1 VPDYPDD
8 VSDYPDDVS
17 DYPDDV
23 SDYPEDDHGDR
34 GSALLRR
41 LDRVPVWA
49 LPRHYLAIIGIGYF
63 FVFYDIADIG
73 YALPAISREFG
84 LTSSETVFIAV
95 AVGLVGYVVGSV
107 GIGSLADRFGR
118 YRMLIVTM
126 SLTAVGAFGDAAAQ
140 GLVSLVVFR
149 FITGMGVGADLNLVS
164 TYVSELAPARV
175 RGRITVLTFLV
186 GIIGQAVTPFVAL
199 ALVPHV
205 SFGWRLMFV
214 IGGAIAL
221 LGLGVRTALPE
232 SPRWQVEH
240 GRLDEAEQ
248 TVSRMERSCE
258 ARGVDLPELEEP
270 SEPAVGEVDGRV
282 RFGPVYERR
291 LAVLSAMWFLWY
303 IGNYGFLGDAAQ
315 LITERGD
322 AIGGSIRFLAIGAV
336 GYPVGAALMLV
347 LVDRVERRLLIL
359 GSSVIWWVGML
370 MIGSFAG
377 DVVIST
383 GAFLSAMALGC
394 YLQVA
399 YTFTAESF
407 PTRIRATG
415 FALSDGI
422 GHGGGAIGALGLPL
436 VVGSFSFFA
445 GFAAIGFTGL
455 LAGLIAL
462 LGPASTGQRLETVS
476 G

>member
-1 VPDYPDD
+1 MSNDPED
-8 VSDYPDDVS
+8 VC
-17 DYPDDV
+17 
-23 SDYPEDDHGDR
+23 DYPEDADGDR
-34 GSALLRR
+34 GSNILAR

-49 LPRHYLAIIGIGYF
+49 LPRRYLAIIGIGYF

-73 YALPAISREFG
+73 YALPAIAREFG
-84 LTSSETVFIAV
+84 LSGSEAVFVAV
-95 AVGLVGYVVGSV
+95 AVGLVGYVAGSV

-118 YRMLIVTM
+118 YRMLILTM
-126 SLTAVGAFGDAAAQ
+126 SLTAIGAFGDAAAT
-140 GLVSLVVFR
+140 GLLSLVVFR
-149 FITGMGVGADLNLVS
+149 FVTGMGVGADLNLVS

-186 GIIGQAVTPFVAL
+186 GIIGQAVTPFIAL

-214 IGGAIAL
+214 IGGAIAV
-221 LGLGVRTALPE
+221 LGLCVRTALPE
-232 SPRWQVEH
+232 SPRWQVVH
-240 GRLDEAEQ
+240 GHLDDAER
-248 TVSRMERSCE
+248 TIDRMERACE
-258 ARGVDLPELEEP
+258 ARDIKLPAPESQSAP
-270 SEPAVGEVDGRV
+270 PDTDGPI

-291 LAVLSAMWFLWY
+291 LTVLSAMWFLWY

-315 LITERGD
+315 LITDKGD
-322 AIGGSIRFLAIGAV
+322 AIGGSILFLAIGAV

-359 GSSVIWWVGML
+359 GSSIVWLAGML
-370 MIGSFAG
+370 LIGSFAG
-377 DVVIST
+377 DIAISA
-383 GAFLSAMALGC
+383 GAFLAATSLGC

-422 GHGGGAIGALGLPL
+422 GHGGGAIGALALPL
-436 VVGSFSFFA
+436 VVSSFSFFA
-445 GFAAIGFTGL
+445 GFALIGVTGL
-455 LAGLIAL
+455 LAGVIAL
-462 LGPASTGQRLETVS
+462 LGPKSTRRRLESVS

>member
-1 VPDYPDD
+1 VSDYPHDVADYPDD
-8 VSDYPDDVS
+8 DV
-17 DYPDDV
+17 D
-23 SDYPEDDHGDR
+23 DR
-34 GSALLRR
+34 GSALLAR

-49 LPRHYLAIIGIGYF
+49 LPRRYLAIIGIGYF

-84 LTSSETVFIAV
+84 LTGSEAVFIAV
-95 AVGLVGYVVGSV
+95 AVGLIGYVVGSI

-126 SLTAVGAFGDAAAQ
+126 SLTAIGAFGDAAAQ
-140 GLVSLVVFR
+140 GLLSLVVFR

-186 GIIGQAVTPFVAL
+186 GIIGQAVTPFIAL
-199 ALVPHV
+199 ALVPNV
-205 SFGWRLMFV
+205 TFGWRLMFV

-221 LGLGVRTALPE
+221 LGLAVRTTLPE
-232 SPRWQVEH
+232 SPRWQVLHE
-240 GRLDEAEQ
+240 RFDEAED
-248 TVSRMERSCE
+248 TVSRMEQACD
-258 ARGVDLPELEEP
+258 ARGIDLPAPEGQ
-270 SEPAVGEVDGRV
+270 SDAAVAAVDGRV
-282 RFGPVYERR
+282 RFGPLYERR

-315 LITERGD
+315 LITDRGD
-322 AIGGSIRFLAIGAV
+322 AIGGSILFLAVGAV

-359 GSSVIWWVGML
+359 GSSVIWLVGML

-377 DVVIST
+377 DVVISL
-383 GAFLSAMALGC
+383 GAFLAAVALGC

-422 GHGGGAIGALGLPL
+422 GHGGGAIGALALPL
-436 VVGSFSFFA
+436 VVSSWSFFA
-445 GFAAIGFTGL
+445 GFAVMGVTGL
-455 LAGLIAL
+455 LAGLVAL
-462 LGPASTGQRLETVS
+462 LGPESTGRRLESVS

>member
-1 VPDYPDD
+1 
-8 VSDYPDDVS
+8 
-17 DYPDDV
+17 
-23 SDYPEDDHGDR
+23 
-34 GSALLRR
+34 
-41 LDRVPVWA
+41 
-49 LPRHYLAIIGIGYF
+49 
-63 FVFYDIADIG
+63 
-73 YALPAISREFG
+73 
-84 LTSSETVFIAV
+84 
-95 AVGLVGYVVGSV
+95 
-107 GIGSLADRFGR
+107 
-118 YRMLIVTM
+118 M
-126 SLTAVGAFGDAAAQ
+126 
-140 GLVSLVVFR
+140 
-149 FITGMGVGADLNLVS
+149 
-164 TYVSELAPARV
+164 
-175 RGRITVLTFLV
+175 LTFLV
-186 GIIGQAVTPFVAL
+186 GIIGQAVTPFIAL
-199 ALVPHV
+199 ALVPQF

-232 SPRWQVEH
+232 SPRWQVLH
-240 GRLDEAEQ
+240 GRLDEAEG
-248 TVSRMERSCE
+248 TVSRMERACE
-258 ARGVDLPELEEP
+258 ARGIDLPEPEP
-270 SEPAVGEVDGRV
+270 PLAAAVTESEVGV

-322 AIGGSIRFLAIGAV
+322 AIGGSILFLAIGAV

-359 GSSVIWWVGML
+359 GASVIWLIGML

-377 DVVIST
+377 DVVISA
-383 GAFLSAMALGC
+383 GAFLAAVALGC

-399 YTFTAESF
+399 YTYTAESF

-422 GHGGGAIGALGLPL
+422 GHGGGAIGALALPL

-445 GFAAIGFTGL
+445 GFAAIGVTGL
-455 LAGLIAL
+455 LAGLVAL
-462 LGPASTGQRLETVS
+462 LGPASTGQRLESVS

>member
-1 VPDYPDD
+1 VPDYPEE
-8 VSDYPDDVS
+8 
-17 DYPDDV
+17 V
-23 SDYPEDDHGDR
+23 SDYPEDADGDR
-34 GSALLRR
+34 GWDLLAR

-49 LPRHYLAIIGIGYF
+49 LPRHYLAIIGVGYF

-84 LTSSETVFIAV
+84 LTGSEAVFIAV
-95 AVGLVGYVVGSV
+95 AVGLIGYVVGSV

-186 GIIGQAVTPFVAL
+186 GIIGQAVTPFIAL
-199 ALVPHV
+199 ALVPQF

-232 SPRWQVEH
+232 SPRWQVLH
-240 GRLDEAEQ
+240 GRLDEAEG
-248 TVSRMERSCE
+248 TVSRMEQACE
-258 ARGVDLPELEEP
+258 ARGIDLPEPEP
-270 SEPAVGEVDGRV
+270 PSAAAVTAVDGSV

-322 AIGGSIRFLAIGAV
+322 AIGGSILFLAIGAV

-359 GSSVIWWVGML
+359 GSSVIWLVGML

-377 DVVIST
+377 DVVISA
-383 GAFLSAMALGC
+383 GAFLAAVALGC
-394 YLQVA
+394 FLQVA

-422 GHGGGAIGALGLPL
+422 GHGGGAIGALALPL

-445 GFAAIGFTGL
+445 GFAAIGVTGL

-462 LGPASTGQRLETVS
+462 LGPASTGQRLESVS
-476 G
+476 S